1 MSYTALYQE
10 LLSSRKY
17 CQALK
22 HALEILMQCS
32 VKQADRLESL
42 EETIQVYER
51 RYGKLVSADN
61 SAPLSHRGD
70 NKVRSVISR
79 SRT

>member
-1 MSYTALYQE
+1 MSYEELYQD
-10 LLSSRKY
+10 LLRSRKY

-51 RYGKLVSADN
+51 RYGKLVSGDN
-61 SAPLSHRGD
+61 SAPLSHRGE
-70 NKVRSVISR
+70 NKVRGVI
-79 SRT
+79 

>member
-1 MSYTALYQE
+1 MSYEELYQD
-10 LLSSRKY
+10 LLRSRKY

-32 VKQADRLESL
+32 VKQADRLESV

-61 SAPLSHRGD
+61 SAPLNHCGD
-70 NKVRSVISR
+70 NKVRGVM
-79 SRT
+79 